1 LRQADVH
8 VVPLADTLFAA
19 CKSELKWI
27 EAALVG
33 RPVVAAAVGPYG
45 DCVRTGANGWLAASP
60 NDFVTHLLQAIDDT
74 GLRVRLG
81 AASRAEVLARWTTT
95 A

>member
-1 LRQADVH
+1 
-8 VVPLADTLFAA
+8 
-19 CKSELKWI
+19 
-27 EAALVG
+27 
-33 RPVVAAAVGPYG
+33 
-45 DCVRTGANGWLAASP
+45 
-60 NDFVTHLLQAIDDT
+60 LLQAIDDT